1 MNSGNSTHER
11 YVRYLPWLFTISFIL
26 ITFLPRSLDD
36 TMFMDGLAY
45 ASIARNMALGIGSFW
60 QPFFANSFW
69 LPYDNGPFFFGH
81 PPLQFGLQSILF
93 RIMGDSI
100 AVENIY
106 NLIVLIISVFLIVK
120 IWRKLFQETPDRA
133 KYAWLPV
140 LCWYAIVTVYYSIP
154 NNFLDSTMAIFCL
167 LSCYFQLSFFKSKT
181 FDLTKSFIF
190 PVLAGICIVLACLTK
205 GPVGLYPL
213 AFSIIYVVVYDHSIA
228 KAGVKVTAIVLGTFA
243 AVFGLVLLYQPA
255 YVFLKTYFQGQVVQA
270 LLQKREKAGE
280 GLMGHFYLVKELLR
294 NVYPHLAML
303 TGLYFISASYNIK
316 TSISKET
323 ARICQ
328 LTLLVA
334 GSAILPMLVSIKQ
347 YPHYLLPSLPFVAIF
362 FAALFVEKVHA
373 LTLIKTKLAVAGF
386 AIATVC
392 CWTFTVIKLRNLEHN
407 EMAANAKEIKHYV
420 ARASTIGICQNL
432 YHDADIHTYLQRY
445 HSLSLTTK
453 TENAKY
459 VFADANCLSSFDLT
473 KDKVVPLEH
482 HYFLVIKNQR
492 ARDHHA
498 VYH

>member
-1 MNSGNSTHER
+1 MNLGNATLER
-11 YVRYLPWLFTISFIL
+11 FLPWLFTISFIL

-45 ASIARNMALGIGSFW
+45 ASIARNMAQGIGSFW
-60 QPFFANSFW
+60 QPFFAKSFW

-81 PPLQFGLQSILF
+81 PPLQFGIQSLLF

-106 NLIVLIISVFLIVK
+106 NLIVLVTSIFLIVK
-120 IWRKLFQETPDRA
+120 LWQKLFEGQAELV
-133 KYAWLPV
+133 KYSWLPV
-140 LCWYAIVTVYYSIP
+140 MCWYAIVTVYYSIP

-167 LSCYFQLSFFKSKT
+167 LSCYFQLAFLKNKSVGKA
-181 FDLTKSFIF
+181 KNYIF

-213 AFSIIYVVVYDHSIA
+213 AFTMVYVVVYDHSIFR
-228 KAGVKVTAIVLGTFA
+228 AGVKITAIVSGTFA
-243 AVFGLVLLYQPA
+243 VVLGLILLYKPA
-255 YVFLKTYFQGQVVQA
+255 FTFLTTYFQGQVVQA

-280 GLMGHFYLVKELLR
+280 GLAGHFYLIKELLR

-303 TGLYFISASYNIK
+303 LGLYLISASYNIK
-316 TSISKET
+316 IAVSKKT

-334 GSAILPMLVSIKQ
+334 GSAILPMLLSIKQ

-362 FAALFVEKVHA
+362 FAALFVEKIHA
-373 LTLIKTKLAVAGF
+373 LTLLKTKIAVAGF

-392 CWTFTVIKLRNLEHN
+392 CWTFTIIKLTNIEHN

-420 ARASTIGICQNL
+420 SRASTIGICQNL

-445 HSLSLTTK
+445 HALSLTTK

-459 VFADANCLSSFDLT
+459 VFADADCLSSFDLK
-473 KDKVVPLEH
+473 KDRVVPLED
-482 HYFLVIKNQR
+482 HYFLVIRNQKPR
-492 ARDHHA
+492 NQHA
-498 VYH
+498 LYH

>member
-1 MNSGNSTHER
+1 MIPGNSTHER
-11 YVRYLPWLFTISFIL
+11 YLPWIFTISFIL

-60 QPFFANSFW
+60 QPFFAKSFW

-81 PPLQFGLQSILF
+81 PPLQFGMQSILF
-93 RIMGDSI
+93 RVIGDST

-106 NLIVLIISVFLIVK
+106 NFLVLVVSIILIVK
-120 IWRKLFQETPDRA
+120 FWQKLFEETPDLA
-133 KYAWLPV
+133 KYTWLPV
-140 LCWYAIVTVYYSIP
+140 LCWYATVTVYYSIP
-154 NNFLDSTMAIFCL
+154 NNFLDSTMSIFCL
-167 LSCYFQLSFFKSKT
+167 LSCYFQLRFLKSK
-181 FDLTKSFIF
+181 SFGTPKKYIF

-213 AFSIIYVVVYDHSIA
+213 AFAMIYVVVYDHAMFGI
-228 KAGVKVTAIVLGTFA
+228 GVKITALVFGTFA
-243 AVFGLVLLYQPA
+243 VTMGLILLYQPA
-255 YVFLKTYFQGQVVQA
+255 FVFLKTYFNGQVVQA

-280 GLMGHFYLVKELLR
+280 GLAGHFYLVKELLR

-303 TGLYFISASYNIK
+303 VGIYLISSSHNIK
-316 TSISKET
+316 TALGKKTI
-323 ARICQ
+323 RICQ

-334 GSAILPMLVSIKQ
+334 GSAIVPMLVSIKQ

-373 LTLIKTKLAVAGF
+373 LTLLNTKMAVAGF
-386 AIATVC
+386 SIAVVC
-392 CWTFTVIKLRNLEHN
+392 CWTFTIIKLRNMEHN

-432 YHDADIHTYLQRY
+432 YHEADIHTYLQRY
-445 HSLSLTTK
+445 HFLSLTTK

-459 VFADANCLSSFDLT
+459 VLADANCLPSFDLK
-473 KDKVVPLEH
+473 KDKVVPLED
-482 HYFLVIKNQR
+482 HYFLVIRNQK
-492 ARDHHA
+492 ARDQHA